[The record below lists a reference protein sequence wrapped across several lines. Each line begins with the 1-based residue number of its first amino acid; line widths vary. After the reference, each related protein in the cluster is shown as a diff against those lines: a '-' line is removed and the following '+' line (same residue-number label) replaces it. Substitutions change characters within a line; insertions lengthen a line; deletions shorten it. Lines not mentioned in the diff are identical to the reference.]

1 MNDRARIAS
10 LTLSI
15 AAVERDTGLSKDTL
29 RVWERRY
36 GFPAPGRDAIGE
48 RAYTLDQVEKLRTI
62 KRLMDAGHRPGRI
75 VTLSFVD
82 LQHLSDAAVEPP
94 APPASPA
101 SSVPPEAFDPGAMLA
116 LIRSHDVPALHAEM
130 RRCLAR
136 LGVQR
141 FVIDF
146 IGPLCGVVGDAWIRG
161 QLQIF
166 EEHLYTE
173 AAQTVLRVA
182 IASLPPASD
191 SGPRVLL
198 TTLPGEPHGLG
209 LLMAQAVMALEGCP
223 CVSLG
228 VQTPLW
234 DIVLAAAALRADIV
248 ALGFSGCMNPNQV
261 TDSLAEL
268 RLKLPPSTRLWA
280 GGSAP
285 VLHRRPLD
293 GVEPMASLAAVPAA
307 LQRWRSAGH

>member
-1 MNDRARIAS
+1 MNDRARITA

-36 GFPAPGRDAIGE
+36 GFPTPGRDAIGV
-48 RAYTLDQVEKLRTI
+48 RAYTLDQVEKLRAI

-75 VTLSFVD
+75 VTLSFAD
-82 LQHLSDAAVEPP
+82 LQHLGDANVEAP
-94 APPASPA
+94 ASTASPA
-101 SSVPPEAFDPGAMLA
+101 ASDPHDAFDPGAMLA
-116 LIRSHDVPALHAEM
+116 LIRSHDVPALHGEL
-130 RRCLAR
+130 RRSLAR

-141 FVIDF
+141 FVIDL
-146 IGPLCGVVGDAWIRG
+146 IGPLCGLVGEAWIRG
-161 QLQIF
+161 QMQIF

-182 IASLPPASD
+182 IASLPPAPD

-198 TTLPGEPHGLG
+198 STLPGEPHGLG
-209 LLMAQAVMALEGCP
+209 LLMAEAVMALEGCQ
-223 CVSLG
+223 CMSLG

-234 DIVLAAAALRADIV
+234 DIVLAAAAHRADIV
-248 ALGFSGCMNPNQV
+248 ALGFTGCMNPNQV
-261 TDSLAEL
+261 SDSLAEL
-268 RLKLPPSTRLWA
+268 RLKLPASTRLWA

-285 VLHRRPLD
+285 VLHRRQLD
-293 GVEPMASLAAVPAA
+293 GVEPMASLAALPAA